1 MDLNKILGWAAKML
15 INKWRHKLHRYI
27 DRLLANCI
35 IYYYIHTSQIKLG
48 VRCCQN
54 TRYWT
59 EEEEDEV
66 SIFIRFIKDFLYEVI
81 MDGVGWVFFK
91 SCLWCQNPYF
101 CSIMQKKV
109 TYILPL
115 TSKFLKDVH
124 KTLEKTCSWIIYD
137 AKKKER
143 KEMPLRLRNLA
154 LTLIIHSITVKSNQS
169 TLDIRDLLLLPST

>member
-1 MDLNKILGWAAKML
+1 MYLNKILGWAAKML

-59 EEEEDEV
+59 EEEEVDEV
-66 SIFIRFIKDFLYEVI
+66 SEYFYQIYKGLPLWSNNGWSF
-81 MDGVGWVFFK
+81 GWVFFK

-115 TSKFLKDVH
+115 TSNFLKDVH
-124 KTLEKTCSWIIYD
+124 KTLEKTCSWII
-137 AKKKER
+137 
-143 KEMPLRLRNLA
+143 
-154 LTLIIHSITVKSNQS
+154 
-169 TLDIRDLLLLPST
+169 